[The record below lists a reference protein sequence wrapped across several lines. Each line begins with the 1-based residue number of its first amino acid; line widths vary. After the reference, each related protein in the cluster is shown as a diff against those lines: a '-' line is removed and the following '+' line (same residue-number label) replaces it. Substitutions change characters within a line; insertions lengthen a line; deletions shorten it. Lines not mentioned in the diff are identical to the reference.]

1 MKSALVKAILAVG
14 TLASLAGAQEEE
26 QGRGVARLSVIN
38 GDVSVR
44 RGDSGDWIAAAINAP
59 LMTGDR
65 LFCGPQSRAELQ
77 FDFANMIRVGEN
89 SEVRLSELEYQR
101 YQVQVARGT
110 VMFRVLRDSRSDV
123 ELSTPSVSVRPMKRG
138 SYRVTVREDGASEI
152 TVRSGEV
159 EVYTPRGAERLTA
172 GRAMLARGT
181 ASDPE
186 FQIVAAARADDW
198 DRWNERRDQD
208 LERTRSYQYV
218 STDIYGA
225 EDLDGHGEWVDAPGY
240 GWVWSPRVAD
250 GWAPYRYGRWSWID
264 WYGWNW
270 VSYDPWGWAPYH
282 YGRWFNHGSRWC
294 WWPGAMHSRHYW
306 SPAQVAFFGWGG
318 HGGAGIG
325 IGFGN
330 VGWVPLAPHETY
342 HPWYG
347 QRYYSG
353 YRNRTYVDNSVH
365 VVNNINI
372 TNIYRNSRV
381 INGVTAVNAGDFTRG
396 RAGNRVKVSDNELR
410 GAGLVRGQVPLA
422 PERESLR
429 LADREVRSGAVPG
442 ASGNGRFFSRR
453 QPAAVDRVAFD
464 DQRRGMEQVV
474 RRTFGEPGTTGNAAG
489 GRVANI
495 EGRREAQPAQG
506 WRRADEP
513 GRAGTGARGVEAAP
527 SRREAT
533 GSDGWQR
540 FPNTGRAPE
549 RVVERQSPTVPRS
562 DPGRSGRE
570 SNDSWRRFETTPR
583 TETPSRTR
591 GDIGA
596 GSRRESTGDPGWRG
610 SSPPARVETPS
621 RRESANDPGWRG
633 SGPPARVET
642 PSRRESTGDPGW
654 RGSGPPARVETP
666 SRRESSPRTE
676 SPRYEQRNTEP
687 MRINPPIVRERAN
700 PRFEERGGFSR
711 MPESRPQMSAPAP
724 QRSAPQMSAPSPQRS
739 APQMSAPAPQRS
751 APQMSAPSPQRSA
764 PQMSAPSPRGGSEGP
779 RGGGRSEGGSGAR
792 SEGGSRSEAR
802 SSGRGR

>member
-1 MKSALVKAILAVG
+1 MKSALVKAMLAVG
-14 TLASLAGAQEEE
+14 TLATLAGAQEEE
-26 QGRGVARLSVIN
+26 QGRGVARLSVID
-38 GDVSVR
+38 GEVSVR

-77 FDFANMIRVGEN
+77 FDFANMIRVGDN

-172 GRAMLARGT
+172 GRTMLARGT

-208 LERTRSYQYV
+208 LERTRSYQHV

-225 EDLDGHGEWVDAPGY
+225 EDLDGNGDWIDAPGY
-240 GWVWSPRVAD
+240 GTVWAPRVAAD
-250 GWAPYRYGRWSWID
+250 WAPYRYGRWSWID

-282 YGRWFNHGSRWC
+282 YGRWFNYGNRWC

-318 HGGAGIG
+318 GHGGVGIG

-330 VGWVPLAPHETY
+330 VGWVPLAPHETF

-353 YRNRTYVDNSVH
+353 YRNRGYADNSVN

-372 TNIYRNSRV
+372 TNVYRNARV
-381 INGVTAVNAGDFTRG
+381 NNGVTAVNAGDFTRG
-396 RAGNRVKVSDNELR
+396 RVGNRVRVSDNELR

-429 LADREVRSGAVPG
+429 LADREVRGGAVPG
-442 ASGNGRFFSRR
+442 TSGNGRFVTRR

-464 DQRRGMEQVV
+464 DQRRGMEQVS
-474 RRTFGEPGTTGNAAG
+474 RRTFGEQETTRNAAG

-495 EGRREAQPAQG
+495 EGRPAGTPRTASEPAGG
-506 WRRADEP
+506 WRRAETP
-513 GRAGTGARGVEAAP
+513 AQRGADAPASRGP
-527 SRREAT
+527 AT
-533 GSDGWQR
+533 D
-540 FPNTGRAPE
+540 N
-549 RVVERQSPTVPRS
+549 
-562 DPGRSGRE
+562 
-570 SNDSWRRFETTPR
+570 NSWRRFEGTGRTAERPATTDRQRPESAPR
-583 TETPSRTR
+583 VETPSRTR
-591 GDIGA
+591 GDIGG
-596 GSRRESTGDPGWRG
+596 GSRGQFTGDPGWRG

-621 RRESANDPGWRG
+621 RREP
-633 SGPPARVET
+633 
-642 PSRRESTGDPGW
+642 
-654 RGSGPPARVETP
+654 
-666 SRRESSPRTE
+666 SPRTE

-700 PRFEERGGFSR
+700 PRSEDRSGFSR
-711 MPESRPQMSAPAP
+711 MPVSRPQVSAPPPQRSAPQMSAPPPQRSAPQRSAPQVSAPAP
-724 QRSAPQMSAPSPQRS
+724 QRSAPQV
-739 APQMSAPAPQRS
+739 SAPA
-751 APQMSAPSPQRSA
+751 
-764 PQMSAPSPRGGSEGP
+764 PRGGSESP
-779 RGGGRSEGGSGAR
+779 RGGGGR

>member
-1 MKSALVKAILAVG
+1 MKSALVKAMLAVG
-14 TLASLAGAQEEE
+14 ILASLAWAQDEE

-59 LMTGDR
+59 LMTDDR

-77 FDFANMIRVGEN
+77 FDFANMIRLGEN

-110 VMFRVLRDSRSDV
+110 VMFRVLRDSHSDV
-123 ELSTPSVSVRPMKRG
+123 ELSTPIVSVRPMKRG

-172 GRAMLARGT
+172 GRTMLARGT

-186 FQIVAAARADDW
+186 FQIVAAARPDDW
-198 DRWNERRDQD
+198 DRWNERRDHD
-208 LERTRSYQYV
+208 LEGARSYQYV

-225 EDLDGHGEWVDAPGY
+225 EDLDGNGEWVDAPGY
-240 GWVWSPRVAD
+240 GWVWAPRVAV

-270 VSYDPWGWAPYH
+270 ISYDPWGWAPYH
-282 YGRWFNHGSRWC
+282 YGRWFNYGSRWC

-318 HGGAGIG
+318 HGGIGIG
-325 IGFGN
+325 VGFGN
-330 VGWVPLAPHETY
+330 VGWVPLAPFETY

-381 INGVTAVNAGDFTRG
+381 NNGVTAVNAGDFTRG
-396 RAGNRVKVSDNELR
+396 RTGNLVKVSDNELR

-429 LADREVRSGAVPG
+429 MADREVRSGAVPG
-442 ASGNGRFFSRR
+442 ASGNGRFFTRR

-464 DQRRGMEQVV
+464 DQRRGMEQVS

-489 GRVANI
+489 GRAPNTD
-495 EGRREAQPAQG
+495 GRSVGAPRTATEPASG
-506 WRRADEP
+506 WRRAETP
-513 GRAGTGARGVEAAP
+513 AQRGAEAAP

-533 GSDGWQR
+533 D
-540 FPNTGRAPE
+540 N
-549 RVVERQSPTVPRS
+549 
-562 DPGRSGRE
+562 
-570 SNDSWRRFETTPR
+570 NSWRRFEGTGRTSERPATTDRQRSESAPR
-583 TETPSRTR
+583 VETPSRTG
-591 GDIGA
+591 GDTGT

-621 RRESANDPGWRG
+621 RRES
-633 SGPPARVET
+633 
-642 PSRRESTGDPGW
+642 
-654 RGSGPPARVETP
+654 
-666 SRRESSPRTE
+666 SPRTE
-676 SPRYEQRNTEP
+676 SPRSEP
-687 MRINPPIVRERAN
+687 MRINAPIVRERPN
-700 PRFEERGGFSR
+700 PGSEDRSGFSR
-711 MPESRPQMSAPAP
+711 TPASRPQVSAPA
-724 QRSAPQMSAPSPQRS
+724 
-739 APQMSAPAPQRS
+739 
-751 APQMSAPSPQRSA
+751 PQRSA
-764 PQMSAPSPRGGSEGP
+764 PQMSAPSPRGGSESP
-779 RGGGRSEGGSGAR
+779 RGGGEVRGGGGGR